1 MRALVVDG
9 PGRCEVREVPR
20 PEPCAGEVLVRVAHC
35 GVCGTDLRI
44 VAGTCRVPALPLV
57 IGHEIS
63 GTVAAAGTGAARL
76 RRGQPVAV
84 DGIKSCGT
92 CHACRRDS
100 PALCEKASELGI
112 HEPGGLAEYVVA
124 PERNVHA
131 LPDTMHT
138 AGGALVE
145 PLASAIRGQDRVDV
159 ELGDFVAVVG
169 GGAQGLLHT
178 VLARLRGAA
187 QMIVSARHERRRAR
201 AAELGADLVLDPER
215 CDAAEEVIVA
225 TDGRGADVVIDASGS
240 AIGCAD
246 AFRMVR
252 RGGRILIHGAEDS
265 EERLPATAFDVHS
278 RELTIVGSFGGTGD
292 AWPRAIGLIAGGRL
306 DPLAL
311 VDAEWPLERA
321 PDGLRQLARDRDLV
335 KALVRVPGADAH

>member
-9 PGRCEVREVPR
+9 PGRCEIREVPR
-20 PEPCAGEVLVRVAHC
+20 PEPRAGEVLVRVAHC

-44 VAGTCRVPALPLV
+44 LAGTCRVPVLPLV
-57 IGHEIS
+57 IGHEIA
-63 GTVAAAGTGAARL
+63 GTVAAAGTGAVRV
-76 RRGQPVAV
+76 RRGQLVAV

-92 CHACRRDS
+92 CHCCRGDS
-100 PALCEKASELGI
+100 PALCEQASELGI

-124 PERNVHA
+124 PERNVHT

-145 PLASAIRGQDRVDV
+145 PLACAIRGQDRVEV
-159 ELGDFVAVVG
+159 ALGDFVAVVG
-169 GGAQGLLHT
+169 GGAQGLLHA

-187 QMIVSARHERRRAR
+187 QVIVSARHEQRRAR
-201 AAELGADLVLDPER
+201 AAELGADVVLDPER

-225 TDGRGADVVIDASGS
+225 TGGRGADVVIDASGS
-240 AIGCAD
+240 WSGCAD
-246 AFRMVR
+246 GFRMVR
-252 RGGRILIHGAEDS
+252 RGGRILIHGADAT
-265 EERLPATAFDVHS
+265 EERVPVTTFDVHA
-278 RELTIVGSFGGTGD
+278 RELTVVGSFGGTGD

-306 DPLAL
+306 DPAVL

-321 PDGLRQLARDRDLV
+321 PEGLRLLARDRDLV
-335 KALVRVPGADAH
+335 KALVRAPGADAH